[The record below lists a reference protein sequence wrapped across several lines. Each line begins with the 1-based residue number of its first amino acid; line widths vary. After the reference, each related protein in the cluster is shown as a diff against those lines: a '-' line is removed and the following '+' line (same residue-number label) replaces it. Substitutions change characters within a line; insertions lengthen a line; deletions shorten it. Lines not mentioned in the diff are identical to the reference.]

1 MSIFDDAQEWAQGKI
16 DNLSGWIKENETLV
30 NNAGAALGAYALKE
44 SGLTEA
50 EIQRAGYQGTVPDLT
65 AVRAR
70 VPFTSDPNRR
80 PGSYGRRYFSDIR
93 FIADADKASGIEALP
108 QELYGA
114 TRKTKAEQDIIKQQN
129 PDAQFDS
136 RGYRINEAG
145 NIVTD
150 ADPSVELRRY
160 LSQGID
166 ESRGAFTPEQQEA
179 FRKGP
184 QVIGTTAV
192 PATIEDPDDPTA
204 TIANPDRDPNKTYT
218 PEGFEILDQAAYDRI
233 SGATDFDASTAFT
246 DGFATDSD
254 QVDAQFDSA
263 GYLIT
268 QPEERTFGK
277 NYTDEGYEIKTL
289 GRDFTN
295 RAVAEDLAAAEAIK
309 LAGIQAFN
317 PYAGQ
322 QGLGA
327 ENVDPTP
334 FPQGTV
340 PYAQGG
346 ITQLSGGRYLDGMT
360 DGMADKVPAN
370 IEGTQPAALSDGE
383 FVIPAD
389 VVSGLGN
396 GSSNAGAKVL
406 NNMMTKVRK
415 ERTGNPEQG
424 KKINP
429 QRVMAKSGIAQFANG
444 GPIKKFQA
452 GDTVTLE
459 PANVDLMNQNTASTA
474 DTAVSSGQSTAGDT
488 TGGTFGDDGLG
499 TKTGVESALT
509 NYAGKYV
516 TDMLGEA
523 DAVFDLGYQAYEGPL
538 SAGESDLQRQ
548 AFETAGGLDTSGA
561 QLGSF
566 GDLTSEQREAY
577 MNPYLEGVMDP
588 EIRRA
593 QERAQIDRMKNAARM
608 AQAGSFGGSR
618 QAIMEGMMA
627 RDTAQQLADIENRAR
642 SQAFQ
647 QASDRFDADRRF
659 GLDALQ
665 RQTDLGAIQ
674 RDIEAEGIAADY
686 DQFKEER
693 LFPYKNLQFK
703 SSILQGLPLES
714 QDYTFSQPS
723 TLSQLGANYEALGGG
738 LSFDSTTDFLSALGL
753 GGSGVSEA
761 GSTVNIGGIDY
772 KINPDGSVTETQPT
786 TSESGFMDLTAA
798 TAGGLTYTMADKP
811 PLVSEADWKA
821 ALQSGD
827 EDTILGLLDS

>member
-1 MSIFDDAQEWAQGKI
+1 MSTFDDAKKWAQSKI
-16 DNLSGWIKENETLV
+16 DDLSGWISKNENLV
-30 NNAGAALGAYALKE
+30 NNAGAALGALVLKE

-50 EIQRAGYQGTVPDLT
+50 EIQRAGYQGSVPDLT
-65 AVRAR
+65 AVRER
-70 VPFTSDPNRR
+70 VPFTTDPNRR
-80 PGSYGRRYFSDIR
+80 PGSYGRRYFSDLR
-93 FIADADKASGIEALP
+93 FVADADKASGIEALP

-114 TRKTKAEQDIIKQQN
+114 TRKTQAEQDAIKAEN
-129 PDAQFDS
+129 PSAKFNS
-136 RGYRINEAG
+136 EGYRINEAG

-150 ADPSVELRRY
+150 ADPSQELRRY

-166 ESRGAFTPEQQEA
+166 ESRGAFTAEQQEA

-204 TIANPDRDPNKTYT
+204 TIPNPDRDPDKNYT

-233 SGATDFDASTAFT
+233 SGATDFDANTAFT
-246 DGFATDSD
+246 DTGFATTSD
-254 QVDAQFDSA
+254 QADAQFDAA

-277 NYTDEGYEIKTL
+277 SYTDEGYEIETL

-317 PYAGQ
+317 PYGGQ

-334 FPQGTV
+334 FPRGTL
-340 PYAQGG
+340 PYAKGG

-406 NNMMTKVRK
+406 NKMMTNVRE
-415 ERTGNPEQG
+415 ERTGNPKQG

-429 QRVMAKSGIAQFANG
+429 QRVMTKSGIAQFANG
-444 GPIKKFQA
+444 GPIQKFQTGSTEPIVA
-452 GDTVTLE
+452 Q
-459 PANVDLMNQNTASTA
+459 PANVDFMNQTTNTGN
-474 DTAVSSGQSTAGDT
+474 TAVSSGQSTAGDT
-488 TGGTFGDDGLG
+488 TGGTFGEDALG
-499 TKTGVESALT
+499 TKTGIESALT
-509 NYAGKYV
+509 RYAGPYV

-523 DAVFDLGYQAYEGPL
+523 QAVADLGYQAYEGPL
-538 SAGESDLQRQ
+538 TAGVSDLQQQ
-548 AFETAGGLDTSGA
+548 AFETAGALDTSGA

-566 GDLTSEQREAY
+566 GDLTTEQRDAY

-593 QERAQIDRMKNAARM
+593 QERAEIARIQNAARM

-618 QAIMEGMMA
+618 QAIQEGMMA

-647 QASDRFDADRRF
+647 QAGDRFDADRRF

-665 RQTDLGAIQ
+665 TQTDMGGIQ
-674 RDIEAEGIAADY
+674 RGIEAEGIEADMA
-686 DQFKEER
+686 QFEEER

-714 QDYTFSQPS
+714 QDYMFSQPS
-723 TLSQLGANYEALGGG
+723 VLSQLGANYEALGGG
-738 LSFDSTTDFLSALGL
+738 FPFDSTTDFLSAIGL
-753 GGSGVSEA
+753 GGSG
-761 GSTVNIGGIDY
+761 GSGESPSATV
-772 KINPDGSVTETQPT
+772 
-786 TSESGFMDLTAA
+786 
-798 TAGGLTYTMADKP
+798 GGLTYTMADKP
-811 PLVSEADWKA
+811 PLVSEADWRA

-827 EDTILGLLDS
+827 NDLIAGMLDQ